1 MHKKKLIPW
10 LFLLITLS
18 ISNTNNHKSYAATN
32 NITAPQETYYDDIK
46 DVDKY
51 YNNANIDGLKHEQL
65 LSQLA
70 TSMNVNHRYYTN
82 YGDIKGAN
90 AFSDEDIDITSN
102 IIDFYTGISFKNTWD
117 GGVTWNRE
125 HVWCKNRS
133 NGLYTDV
140 SSDSKRGAGAD
151 IHQLKPSFQSVNSS
165 RKDKFYSDLNKQGNE
180 VMYEGIATGNYSNN
194 ISFEPRDDIKGDI
207 ARILMYM
214 YTHYSSEVSTNIDRL
229 SATDTTSS
237 SKSGDLKITDIIY
250 VESGLA
256 SDAWDLI
263 LKWNE
268 LDKVDYFEVKRNE
281 YCASITGVRNPYID
295 HPEFATMIWD
305 ESYDGDGALEDSE
318 YFIDD
323 NTPIQSIDLYHDKLN
338 IKVGEQIQLHV
349 KYTPYYASENYKQET
364 WTSSAKDIC
373 SVENGIIAGLKEG
386 SATINVKVGDF
397 EKTCLIIV
405 EEQSQETCAVYTI
418 DTKTSVI
425 SSGNI
430 IEGSTATYS
439 QTHKNKGQMTANN
452 STTLTLTGYQGY
464 CIKGITLNIRS
475 NTSAGAGGIIVKA
488 NEKVLANINEG
499 TPFNDKA
506 WAGKYSNT
514 FVDVEL
520 TILDEEYII
529 QENDVITIQITAS
542 ENSLFINEYRI
553 YYDTYKETIPVQS
566 IVLDNDTITLN
577 VGESTKI
584 IANILPE
591 NATDKRLKFISTN
604 TSIVTVNDNGLIVAH
619 KKGTANIQVQS
630 YDAKVVANCLIIVN
644 DPSLDISSD
653 TPIDSSSDIEYIPNS
668 QETIA
673 SNNNQNPTTNNSCFN
688 SANKVV
694 TLISIICILGII
706 IYKKHD

>member
-1 MHKKKLIPW
+1 MHKKRLIPW
-10 LFLLITLS
+10 LFLLMTAS
-18 ISNTNNHKSYAATN
+18 ISSTNAHKSNAATN
-32 NITAPQETYYDDIK
+32 NVSAPQETYYDDIK
-46 DVDKY
+46 DVDDY
-51 YNNANIDGLKHEQL
+51 YSNAGIEGLKHEQL

-90 AFSDEDIDITSN
+90 AFSDEDIDITTN
-102 IIDFYTGISFKNTWD
+102 IIDFYTGVSFKNTWD

-180 VMYEGIATGNYSNN
+180 LMYEGMATGNYSNN

-214 YTHYSSEVSTNIDRL
+214 YTHYSSEVSTNIERL
-229 SATDTTSS
+229 NATDTASS

-250 VESGLA
+250 VESSLA
-256 SDAWDLI
+256 SDAWNII

-281 YCASITGVRNPYID
+281 YCASVTGVRNPFID

-305 ESYDGDGALEDSE
+305 ESYDGAGALEDIE
-318 YFIDD
+318 YFISDD
-323 NTPIQSIDLYHDKLN
+323 TPIQSIDLYHDKIN

-349 KYTPYYASENYKQET
+349 NYTPYYASENYKQEN
-364 WTSSAKDIC
+364 WSSSLGDVC
-373 SVENGIIAGLKEG
+373 SVENGVIKGLKEG
-386 SATINVKVGDF
+386 SATIKVKVGAF
-397 EKTCLIIV
+397 EKTCLVVV

-418 DTKTSVI
+418 DTKTSVT

-430 IEGSTATYS
+430 IEGSTATYT

-464 CIKGITLNIRS
+464 CLKGITLNIRS
-475 NTSAGAGGIIVKA
+475 NTSAGAGGLVVKA
-488 NEKVLANINEG
+488 NEKVLAKINDG

-514 FVDVEL
+514 LVDVEL

-542 ENSLFINEYRI
+542 ENSLFINEYRV

-566 IVLDNDTITLN
+566 IVLTHDTITLN
-577 VGESTKI
+577 VGESAKI
-584 IANILPE
+584 EASVLPE
-591 NATDKRLKFISTN
+591 NATDKRLKFVSANTN
-604 TSIVTVNDNGLIVAH
+604 VVTVNDNGLIVAH
-619 KKGTANIQVQS
+619 KKETANIQVQS
-630 YDAKVVANCLIIVN
+630 YNAKVVANCLIIVN
-644 DPSLDISSD
+644 DPSGDIPID
-653 TPIDSSSDIEYIPNS
+653 TPIDSSSSLEPISSS
-668 QETIA
+668 QDTII
-673 SNNNQNPTTNNSCFN
+673 SNNNQSSTNNTCFN
-688 SANKVV
+688 SSSQVV
-694 TLISIICILGII
+694 ALISIICVLSVV

>member
-1 MHKKKLIPW
+1 MHKKRLIPW
-10 LFLLITLS
+10 LFLLMTAS
-18 ISNTNNHKSYAATN
+18 ISSTNAHKSNAATN
-32 NITAPQETYYDDIK
+32 NVSAPQETYYDDIK
-46 DVDKY
+46 DVDDY
-51 YNNANIDGLKHEQL
+51 YSNAGIEGLKHEQL

-90 AFSDEDIDITSN
+90 AFSDEDIDITTN
-102 IIDFYTGISFKNTWD
+102 IIDFYTGVSFKNTWD

-180 VMYEGIATGNYSNN
+180 LMYEGMATGNYSNN

-214 YTHYSSEVSTNIDRL
+214 YTHYSSEVSTNIERL
-229 SATDTTSS
+229 NATDTASS

-250 VESGLA
+250 VESSLA
-256 SDAWDLI
+256 SDAWNII

-281 YCASITGVRNPYID
+281 YCASVTGVRNPFID

-305 ESYDGDGALEDSE
+305 ESYDGAGALEDIE
-318 YFIDD
+318 YFISDD
-323 NTPIQSIDLYHDKLN
+323 TPIQSIDLYHDKIN

-349 KYTPYYASENYKQET
+349 NYTPYYASENYKQEN
-364 WTSSAKDIC
+364 WSSSLGDVC
-373 SVENGIIAGLKEG
+373 SVENGVIKGLKEG
-386 SATINVKVGDF
+386 SATIKVKVGAF
-397 EKTCLIIV
+397 EKTCLVVV

-418 DTKTSVI
+418 DTKTSVT

-430 IEGSTATYS
+430 IEGSTATYT

-464 CIKGITLNIRS
+464 CLKGITLNIRS
-475 NTSAGAGGIIVKA
+475 NTSAGAGGLVVKA
-488 NEKVLANINEG
+488 NEKVLAKINDG

-514 FVDVEL
+514 LVDVEL

-542 ENSLFINEYRI
+542 ENSLFINEYRV

-566 IVLDNDTITLN
+566 IVLTHDTITLN
-577 VGESTKI
+577 VGESAKI
-584 IANILPE
+584 EASVLPE
-591 NATDKRLKFISTN
+591 NATDKRLKFVSANTN
-604 TSIVTVNDNGLIVAH
+604 VVTVNDNGLIVAH
-619 KKGTANIQVQS
+619 KKETANIQVQS
-630 YDAKVVANCLIIVN
+630 YNAKVVANCLIIVN
-644 DPSLDISSD
+644 DPSGDIPID
-653 TPIDSSSDIEYIPNS
+653 TPIDSSSSLEPISNS
-668 QETIA
+668 QDTII
-673 SNNNQNPTTNNSCFN
+673 SNNNQSSTNNTCFN
-688 SANKVV
+688 SSSQVV
-694 TLISIICILGII
+694 ALISIICVLSVV

>member
-1 MHKKKLIPW
+1 M
-10 LFLLITLS
+10 TVS
-18 ISNTNNHKSYAATN
+18 VSNGNVHKSNAATN
-32 NITAPQETYYDDIK
+32 NVSAPQETYYDDVK
-46 DVDKY
+46 NVDDY
-51 YNNANIDGLKHEQL
+51 YSSAGIEGLKHEQL

-70 TSMNVNHRYYTN
+70 SSMNTNHRYYTN

-102 IIDFYTGISFKNTWD
+102 IIDFYTGVSFKNTWD

-140 SSDSKRGAGAD
+140 SSDAKRGAGAD

-180 VMYEGIATGNYSNN
+180 LMYDGVATGNYSNN
-194 ISFEPRDDIKGDI
+194 ISFEPRDEVKGDI

-214 YTHYSSEVSTNIDRL
+214 YTHYSSEITTNIDRL
-229 SATDTTSS
+229 NATDTASS

-250 VESGLA
+250 VESNLA
-256 SDAWDLI
+256 SDAWDII

-268 LDKVDYFEVKRNE
+268 MDKVDYFEAKRNV
-281 YCASITGVRNPYID
+281 YCASLTGVRNPFID

-305 ESYDGDGALEDSE
+305 ESYDGDGALEDTE
-318 YFIDD
+318 YFISDD
-323 NTPIQSIDLYHDKLN
+323 NPIQSIDLYHDKIN

-349 KYTPYYASENYKQET
+349 NYTPYYASENYKQET
-364 WTSSAKDIC
+364 WTSSLEDVC
-373 SVENGIIAGLKEG
+373 SVENGVITGLKEG
-386 SATINVKVGDF
+386 SATIKVKVGNL
-397 EKTCLIIV
+397 EKSCLVVV
-405 EEQSQETCAVYTI
+405 EEQSQEICAIYTI
-418 DTKTSVI
+418 DTKTSVVA
-425 SSGNI
+425 SGNV

-439 QTHKNKGQMTANN
+439 QTHQNKGQMTANN

-475 NTSAGAGGIIVKA
+475 NTSAGAGGLVVKA
-488 NEKVLANINEG
+488 NEKILAKINEG
-499 TPFNDKA
+499 TPFNNKA

-529 QENDVITIQITAS
+529 QEDDVITIQITAS

-566 IVLDNDTITLN
+566 IVLTNDTITLN
-577 VGESTKI
+577 VGESAKI
-584 IANILPE
+584 EASILPE
-591 NATDKRLKFISTN
+591 NATDKRLKFVSANTN
-604 TSIVTVNDNGLIVAH
+604 VVTVNDNGLIVAH

-630 YDAKVVANCLIIVN
+630 YNAKVVANCLIIVN
-644 DPSLDISSD
+644 DPSED
-653 TPIDSSSDIEYIPNS
+653 TPIDTSTDSSNSLDSVSSS
-668 QETIA
+668 QETII
-673 SNNNQNPTTNNSCFN
+673 SDNNQNLTNNSCFN
-688 SANKVV
+688 SSSKVII
-694 TLISIICILGII
+694 LISIFSILGVV